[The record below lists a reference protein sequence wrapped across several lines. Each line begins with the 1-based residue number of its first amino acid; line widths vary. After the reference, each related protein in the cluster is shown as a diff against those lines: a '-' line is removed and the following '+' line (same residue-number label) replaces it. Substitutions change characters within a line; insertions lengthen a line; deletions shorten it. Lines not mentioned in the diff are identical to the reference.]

1 MDINALNKLTYGVYV
16 IASGNEKEKN
26 AFIATVAVQVTS
38 QPVQLAIACNK
49 NNYTAEFIEKYGN
62 FSVSVVKREYTPALL
77 GNFGFQ
83 SGRNMDKFAKYDCI
97 YGQNTGVPIV
107 TEDCIAWFECKLTT
121 KMDVGSHILYIGE
134 VLDARSLS
142 LNEAPLTYAYYHE
155 VKRGVAPANAPH
167 GATPA
172 STAQKVVETN
182 YGNSSQT
189 NDNQPNNSNNNNQ
202 NSTAMKKY
210 VCSVCGYVYDPAKGD
225 PDSGI
230 APGTAF
236 EDIPDDWSCPLCGVG
251 KDDFEPQE

>member
-1 MDINALNKLTYGVYV
+1 MDTNALNKLTYGVYV

-38 QPVQLAIACNK
+38 QPVQIAIACNK
-49 NNYTAEFIEKYGN
+49 NNYTAEFIEKFGN
-62 FSVSVVKREYTPALL
+62 FSVSVVKREYAPALL

-83 SGRNMDKFAKYDCI
+83 SGRNIDKFAKYDCI

-107 TEDCIAWFECKLTT
+107 TEDCIAWFECKLVN
-121 KMDVGSHILYIGE
+121 KMDVGSHILYVGE
-134 VLDARSLS
+134 VLDAKTLS

-167 GATPA
+167 GASKPT
-172 STAQKVVETN
+172 ETTEN
-182 YGNSSQT
+182 QN
-189 NDNQPNNSNNNNQ
+189 NQPNNNNQ

-210 VCSVCGYVYDPAKGD
+210 VCSVCGYVYDPEKGD

-236 EDIPDDWSCPLCGVG
+236 EDIPDDWTCPLCGVG
-251 KDDFEPQE
+251 KSDFEPAEN

>member
-1 MDINALNKLTYGVYV
+1 MDTNALNKLTYGVYV

-38 QPVQLAIACNK
+38 QPVQIAIACNK
-49 NNYTAEFIEKYGN
+49 NNYTAEFIEKFGN
-62 FSVSVVKREYTPALL
+62 FSVSVIKREYAPALL

-83 SGRNMDKFAKYDCI
+83 SGRDIDKFAKYDCI

-107 TEDCIAWFECKLTT
+107 TEECLAWFECKLTN

-134 VLDARSLS
+134 VLDAKTLS
-142 LNEAPLTYAYYHE
+142 LN
-155 VKRGVAPANAPH
+155 RGVAPANAPH
-167 GATPA
+167 GAPK
-172 STAQKVVETN
+172 SMETIE
-182 YGNSSQT
+182 
-189 NDNQPNNSNNNNQ
+189 NQNNKANQINNNQ

-210 VCSVCGYVYDPAKGD
+210 VCSVCGYVYDPEKGD

-251 KDDFEPQE
+251 KSDFEPAE

>member
-1 MDINALNKLTYGVYV
+1 MDFNALNKLTYGVYV

-38 QPVQLAIACNK
+38 QPVQIAIACNK
-49 NNYTAEFIEKYGN
+49 NNYTAEFIEKFGN
-62 FSVSVVKREYTPALL
+62 FSVSVVKREYAPALL

-83 SGRNMDKFAKYDCI
+83 SGRDIDKFAKYDCI

-107 TEDCIAWFECKLTT
+107 TEDCLAWFECKLTQKT
-121 KMDVGSHILYIGE
+121 DVGSHILYIGE
-134 VLDARSLS
+134 VLDAKTLT
-142 LNEAPLTYAYYHE
+142 LNESPLTYAYYHE

-167 GATPA
+167 GVSKPM
-172 STAQKVVETN
+172 ETTEN
-182 YGNSSQT
+182 QN
-189 NDNQPNNSNNNNQ
+189 NQPTQINNNQ

-210 VCSVCGYVYDPAKGD
+210 VCSVCGYVYDPEKGD

-251 KDDFEPQE
+251 KSDFEPAE

>member
-38 QPVQLAIACNK
+38 QPVQIAIACNK
-49 NNYTAEFIEKYGN
+49 NNYTAEFIEKFGN
-62 FSVSVVKREYTPALL
+62 FSVSVIKREYAPALL

-83 SGRNMDKFAKYDCI
+83 SGRDIDKFAKYDCI

-107 TEDCIAWFECKLTT
+107 TEDCLAWFECKLTN

-134 VLDARSLS
+134 VLDAKTLS
-142 LNEAPLTYAYYHE
+142 LNESPLTYAYYHE

-167 GATPA
+167 GASKPKE
-172 STAQKVVETN
+172 STENQN
-182 YGNSSQT
+182 
-189 NDNQPNNSNNNNQ
+189 NQPNNNNQ

-210 VCSVCGYVYDPAKGD
+210 VCSVCGYVYDPEKGD

-236 EDIPDDWSCPLCGVG
+236 EDIPDDWTCPLCGVG
-251 KDDFEPQE
+251 KSDFEPAE

>member
-38 QPVQLAIACNK
+38 QPVQIAIACNK
-49 NNYTAEFIEKYGN
+49 NNYTAEFIEKCGN
-62 FSVSVVKREYTPALL
+62 FSVSVVKREYAPALL

-83 SGRNMDKFAKYDCI
+83 SGRDIDKFAKYDCI

-107 TEDCIAWFECKLTT
+107 TEDCLAWFECKLTQ

-134 VLDARSLS
+134 VLDAKTLT
-142 LNEAPLTYAYYHE
+142 LNESPLTYAYYHE

-167 GATPA
+167 GAAKPM
-172 STAQKVVETN
+172 ET
-182 YGNSSQT
+182 T
-189 NDNQPNNSNNNNQ
+189 ENQNNKPNQINNNQ

-210 VCSVCGYVYDPAKGD
+210 VCSVCGYVYDPEKGD

-236 EDIPDDWSCPLCGVG
+236 EDIPDDWTCPLCGVG
-251 KDDFEPQE
+251 KSDFEPAE

>member
-38 QPVQLAIACNK
+38 QPVQIAIACNK
-49 NNYTAEFIEKYGN
+49 NNYTAEFIEKFGN
-62 FSVSVVKREYTPALL
+62 FSVSVIKREYTPALL

-83 SGRNMDKFAKYDCI
+83 SGRNIDKFAKYDCI
-97 YGQNTGVPIV
+97 YGANTGVPIV
-107 TEDCIAWFECKLTT
+107 TEDCLAWFECKLVN

-134 VLDARSLS
+134 VLDAKTLS

-167 GATPA
+167 GAAKPKE
-172 STAQKVVETN
+172 STENQN
-182 YGNSSQT
+182 
-189 NDNQPNNSNNNNQ
+189 NQPNNNNQ
-202 NSTAMKKY
+202 NSIAMKKY
-210 VCSVCGYVYDPAKGD
+210 VCSVCGYVYDPEKGD

-236 EDIPDDWSCPLCGVG
+236 EDIPDDWTCPLCGVG
-251 KDDFEPQE
+251 KSDFEPAN

>member
-38 QPVQLAIACNK
+38 QPVQIAIACNK
-49 NNYTAEFIEKYGN
+49 NNYTAEFIEKCGN
-62 FSVSVVKREYTPALL
+62 FSVSVVKREYAPALL

-83 SGRNMDKFAKYDCI
+83 SGRDIDKFAKYDCI

-107 TEDCIAWFECKLTT
+107 TEDCLAWFECKLTQ

-134 VLDARSLS
+134 VLDAKTLT
-142 LNEAPLTYAYYHE
+142 LNESPLTYAYYHE

-167 GATPA
+167 GATKPMEI
-172 STAQKVVETN
+172 TENQN
-182 YGNSSQT
+182 
-189 NDNQPNNSNNNNQ
+189 NQPNQINNNQ

-210 VCSVCGYVYDPAKGD
+210 VCSVCGYVYDPEKGD

-251 KDDFEPQE
+251 KSDFEPAE

>member
-1 MDINALNKLTYGVYV
+1 MDTNALNKLTYGVYV

-38 QPVQLAIACNK
+38 QPVQIAIACNK
-49 NNYTAEFIEKYGN
+49 NNYTAEFIEKFGN
-62 FSVSVVKREYTPALL
+62 FSVSVVKREYAPALL

-83 SGRNMDKFAKYDCI
+83 SGRNIDKFAKYDCI

-107 TEDCIAWFECKLTT
+107 TEDCIAWFECKLVN
-121 KMDVGSHILYIGE
+121 KMDVGSHILYVGE
-134 VLDARSLS
+134 VLDAKTLS

-167 GATPA
+167 GASKPT
-172 STAQKVVETN
+172 ETTEN
-182 YGNSSQT
+182 QN
-189 NDNQPNNSNNNNQ
+189 NQPNNNNQ

-210 VCSVCGYVYDPAKGD
+210 VCSVCGYVYDPEKGD

-236 EDIPDDWSCPLCGVG
+236 EDIPDDWTCPLCGVG
-251 KDDFEPQE
+251 KSDFEPAE

>member
-38 QPVQLAIACNK
+38 QPVQIAIACNK
-49 NNYTAEFIEKYGN
+49 DNYTAEFIEKYGN
-62 FSVSVVKREYTPALL
+62 FSVSVVKREYAPALL

-83 SGRNMDKFAKYDCI
+83 SGRDIDKFAKYDCI

-107 TEDCIAWFECKLTT
+107 TEDCLAWFECKLTQ

-134 VLDARSLS
+134 VLDAKTLT
-142 LNEAPLTYAYYHE
+142 LNESPLTYAYYHE

-167 GATPA
+167 GVSKPM
-172 STAQKVVETN
+172 ET
-182 YGNSSQT
+182 T
-189 NDNQPNNSNNNNQ
+189 ENQNNQSNQINNNQ

-210 VCSVCGYVYDPAKGD
+210 VCSVCGYVYDPEKGD

-251 KDDFEPQE
+251 KSDFEPAE

>member
-1 MDINALNKLTYGVYV
+1 MDTNALNKLTYGVYV

-38 QPVQLAIACNK
+38 QPVQIAIACNK
-49 NNYTAEFIEKYGN
+49 NNYTAEFIEKFGN
-62 FSVSVVKREYTPALL
+62 FSVSVVKREYAPALL

-83 SGRNMDKFAKYDCI
+83 SGRDIDKFAKYDCI

-107 TEDCIAWFECKLTT
+107 TEECLAWFECKLTN
-121 KMDVGSHILYIGE
+121 KLDVGSHILYIGE
-134 VLDARSLS
+134 VLDAKTLS

-167 GATPA
+167 GAPK
-172 STAQKVVETN
+172 SMETIE
-182 YGNSSQT
+182 
-189 NDNQPNNSNNNNQ
+189 NQNNKANQINNNQ

-210 VCSVCGYVYDPAKGD
+210 VCSVCGYVYDPEKGD

-251 KDDFEPQE
+251 KSDFEPAE

>member
-1 MDINALNKLTYGVYV
+1 MDTNALNKLTYGVYV

-38 QPVQLAIACNK
+38 QPVQIAIACNK
-49 NNYTAEFIEKYGN
+49 NNYTAEFIEKFGN
-62 FSVSVVKREYTPALL
+62 FSVSVVKREYVPALL

-83 SGRNMDKFAKYDCI
+83 SGRNIDKFAKYDCI

-107 TEDCIAWFECKLTT
+107 TEDCLAWFECKLTR

-134 VLDARSLS
+134 VLDAKTMS

-167 GATPA
+167 GASKA
-172 STAQKVVETN
+172 LETTEN
-182 YGNSSQT
+182 QN
-189 NDNQPNNSNNNNQ
+189 NQPNQINNNQ

-210 VCSVCGYVYDPAKGD
+210 VCSVCGYVYDPEKGD

-236 EDIPDDWSCPLCGVG
+236 EDIPDDWTCPLCGVG
-251 KDDFEPQE
+251 KSDFEPAE

>member
-38 QPVQLAIACNK
+38 QPVQIAIACNK
-49 NNYTAEFIEKYGN
+49 NNYTAEFIEKCGN
-62 FSVSVVKREYTPALL
+62 FSVSVVKREYAPALL

-83 SGRNMDKFAKYDCI
+83 SGRDIDKFAKYDCI
-97 YGQNTGVPIV
+97 YGQKTGVPIV
-107 TEDCIAWFECKLTT
+107 TEDCLAWFECKLTQ

-134 VLDARSLS
+134 VLDAKTLT
-142 LNEAPLTYAYYHE
+142 LNESPLTYAYYHE

-167 GATPA
+167 GATKPMEI
-172 STAQKVVETN
+172 TENQN
-182 YGNSSQT
+182 
-189 NDNQPNNSNNNNQ
+189 NQPNQINNNQ

-210 VCSVCGYVYDPAKGD
+210 VCSVCGYVYDPEKGD

-251 KDDFEPQE
+251 KSDFEPQD

>member
-38 QPVQLAIACNK
+38 QPVQIAIACNK
-49 NNYTAEFIEKYGN
+49 DNYTAEFIEKYGN
-62 FSVSVVKREYTPALL
+62 FSVSVVKREYAPALL

-83 SGRNMDKFAKYDCI
+83 SGRDIDKFAKYDCI

-107 TEDCIAWFECKLTT
+107 TEDCLAWFECKLTQ

-134 VLDARSLS
+134 VLDAKTLT
-142 LNEAPLTYAYYHE
+142 LNESPLTYAYYHE

-167 GATPA
+167 GVSKPM
-172 STAQKVVETN
+172 ETTEN
-182 YGNSSQT
+182 QN
-189 NDNQPNNSNNNNQ
+189 NQPNQINNNQ

-210 VCSVCGYVYDPAKGD
+210 VCSVCGYVYDPEKGD

-251 KDDFEPQE
+251 KSDFEPAE

>member
-16 IASGNEKEKN
+16 IASGNVKEKN

-49 NNYTAEFIEKYGN
+49 NNYTADFIEKYGN
-62 FSVSVVKREYTPALL
+62 FSVSVVKREYAPALL

-83 SGRNMDKFAKYDCI
+83 SGRDIDKFAKYDCI
-97 YGQNTGVPIV
+97 YGKNTGVPIV
-107 TEDCIAWFECKLTT
+107 TEDCLAWFECKLSQ

-134 VLDARSLS
+134 VLDAKTLT
-142 LNEAPLTYAYYHE
+142 LNESPLTYAYYHE

-172 STAQKVVETN
+172 STAQEVVEAN
-182 YGNSSQT
+182 HGNSSQT

-202 NSTAMKKY
+202 NPTAMKKY
-210 VCSVCGYVYDPAKGD
+210 VCSVCGYVYDPEKGD

-236 EDIPDDWSCPLCGVG
+236 EDIPDDWTCPLCGVG
-251 KDDFEPQE
+251 KSDFEPQD

>member
-1 MDINALNKLTYGVYV
+1 MDANALNKLTYGVYV

-38 QPVQLAIACNK
+38 QPVQIAIACNK
-49 NNYTAEFIEKYGN
+49 NNYTAEFIEKFGN
-62 FSVSVVKREYTPALL
+62 FSVSVIKREYAPALL

-83 SGRNMDKFAKYDCI
+83 SGRNIDKFAKYDCI

-107 TEDCIAWFECKLTT
+107 TEDCLAWFECKLTQ

-134 VLDARSLS
+134 VLDAKTMS

-167 GATPA
+167 GASKA
-172 STAQKVVETN
+172 LETTEN
-182 YGNSSQT
+182 QN
-189 NDNQPNNSNNNNQ
+189 NQPNQINNNQ

-210 VCSVCGYVYDPAKGD
+210 VCSVCGYVYDPEKGD

-236 EDIPDDWSCPLCGVG
+236 EDIPDDWTCPLCGVG
-251 KDDFEPQE
+251 KSDFEPAN

>member
-38 QPVQLAIACNK
+38 QPLQIAVACNK
-49 NNYTAEFIEKYGN
+49 NNYTADFIEKFGN

-97 YGQNTGVPIV
+97 YGHNTGVPIV
-107 TEDCIAWFECKLTT
+107 TEDCIAWFECKLTS

-134 VLDARSLS
+134 VLDAKSLS

-167 GATPA
+167 GVTSANAP
-172 STAQKVVETN
+172 SIQKDE
-182 YGNSSQT
+182 
-189 NDNQPNNSNNNNQ
+189 NQPNNSNNNNQ

>member
-1 MDINALNKLTYGVYV
+1 MDTNALNKLTYGVYV

-38 QPVQLAIACNK
+38 QPVQIAIACNK
-49 NNYTAEFIEKYGN
+49 NNYTAEFIEKFGN
-62 FSVSVVKREYTPALL
+62 FSVSVIKREYAPALL

-83 SGRNMDKFAKYDCI
+83 SGRDIDKFAKYDCI
-97 YGQNTGVPIV
+97 YGQNTL
-107 TEDCIAWFECKLTT
+107 TNKL
-121 KMDVGSHILYIGE
+121 DVGSHILYIGE
-134 VLDARSLS
+134 VLDAKTLS
-142 LNEAPLTYAYYHE
+142 LNESPLTYAYYHE

-167 GATPA
+167 GATSVNA
-172 STAQKVVETN
+172 TQVIETRQ
-182 YGNSSQT
+182 GTSLQA

-210 VCSVCGYVYDPAKGD
+210 VCSVCGYVYDPEKGD

-251 KDDFEPQE
+251 KEDFEPQE

>member
-38 QPVQLAIACNK
+38 QPVQIAIACNK
-49 NNYTAEFIEKYGN
+49 NNYTAEFIEKFGN
-62 FSVSVVKREYTPALL
+62 FSVSVIKREYAPALL

-83 SGRNMDKFAKYDCI
+83 SGRNIDKFAKYDCI
-97 YGQNTGVPIV
+97 YGANTGVPIV
-107 TEDCIAWFECKLTT
+107 TENCLAWFECKLTD

-134 VLDARSLS
+134 VLDAKTLS

-167 GATPA
+167 GAAKPVE
-172 STAQKVVETN
+172 STENQN
-182 YGNSSQT
+182 
-189 NDNQPNNSNNNNQ
+189 NQPNINHQ
-202 NSTAMKKY
+202 NSTVMKKY
-210 VCSVCGYVYDPAKGD
+210 VCSVCGYVYDPEKGD

-236 EDIPDDWSCPLCGVG
+236 EDIPDDWTCPLCGVG
-251 KDDFEPQE
+251 KSDFEPAE

>member
-1 MDINALNKLTYGVYV
+1 MDSNALNKLTYGVYV
-16 IASGNEKEKN
+16 IASGNEKKKN

-38 QPVQLAIACNK
+38 QPVQIAIACNK
-49 NNYTAEFIEKYGN
+49 NNYTAEFLEKFGN
-62 FSVSVVKREYTPALL
+62 FSVSVVKREYAPALL

-83 SGRNMDKFAKYDCI
+83 SGRDIDKFAKYDCI

-107 TEDCIAWFECKLTT
+107 TEDCLAWFECKLTQ

-134 VLDARSLS
+134 VLDAKTLS
-142 LNEAPLTYAYYHE
+142 LNESPLTYAYYHE

-167 GATPA
+167 GAIKPKE
-172 STAQKVVETN
+172 STENQN
-182 YGNSSQT
+182 
-189 NDNQPNNSNNNNQ
+189 NQPNQINNNQ

-210 VCSVCGYVYDPAKGD
+210 VCSVCGYVYDPEKGD

-236 EDIPDDWSCPLCGVG
+236 EDIPDDWTCPLCGVG
-251 KDDFEPQE
+251 KSDFEPAEN

>member
-38 QPVQLAIACNK
+38 QPVQIAIACNK

-62 FSVSVVKREYTPALL
+62 FSVSVVKREYAPALL

-83 SGRNMDKFAKYDCI
+83 SGRDIDKFAKYDCI

-107 TEDCIAWFECKLTT
+107 TEDCLAWFECKLTQ

-134 VLDARSLS
+134 VLDAKTLT
-142 LNEAPLTYAYYHE
+142 LNESPLTYAYYHE

-167 GATPA
+167 GAAKPMEITEN
-172 STAQKVVETN
+172 QN
-182 YGNSSQT
+182 
-189 NDNQPNNSNNNNQ
+189 NQPNQINNNQ

-210 VCSVCGYVYDPAKGD
+210 VCSVCGYVYDPEKGD

-251 KDDFEPQE
+251 KSDFEPAE

>member
-1 MDINALNKLTYGVYV
+1 MDTNALNKLTYGVYV

-49 NNYTAEFIEKYGN
+49 NNYTAEFIEKFGN
-62 FSVSVVKREYTPALL
+62 FSVSVVKREYVPALL

-83 SGRNMDKFAKYDCI
+83 SGRNIDKFAKYDCI
-97 YGQNTGVPIV
+97 YGKNTGVPIV
-107 TEDCIAWFECKLTT
+107 TEDCLAWFECKLTQ

-134 VLDARSLS
+134 VLDAKTLS
-142 LNEAPLTYAYYHE
+142 LNESPLTYAYYHE

-167 GATPA
+167 GA
-172 STAQKVVETN
+172 SKSIETTEN
-182 YGNSSQT
+182 QN
-189 NDNQPNNSNNNNQ
+189 NQPNQINNNQ
-202 NSTAMKKY
+202 NSTTMKKY
-210 VCSVCGYVYDPAKGD
+210 VCSVCGYVYDPEKGD

-236 EDIPDDWSCPLCGVG
+236 EDIPDDWTCPLCGVG
-251 KDDFEPQE
+251 KSDFEPAE

>member
-26 AFIATVAVQVTS
+26 AFVATVAVQVTS
-38 QPVQLAIACNK
+38 QPLQIAVACNK
-49 NNYTAEFIEKYGN
+49 NNYTADFIEKFGN

-97 YGQNTGVPIV
+97 YGKNTGVPIV

-134 VLDARSLS
+134 VLDAKSLS

-167 GATPA
+167 GAA
-172 STAQKVVETN
+172 STKTVQEAVETRH
-182 YGNSSQT
+182 GIS
-189 NDNQPNNSNNNNQ
+189 DHQPNNSNNNNQ
-202 NSTAMKKY
+202 NSTTMKKY
-210 VCSVCGYVYDPAKGD
+210 VCSVCGYVYDPEKGD

-236 EDIPDDWSCPLCGVG
+236 EDIPDDWTCPLCGVG
-251 KDDFEPQE
+251 KSDFEPQD

>member
-38 QPVQLAIACNK
+38 QPVQIAIACNK
-49 NNYTAEFIEKYGN
+49 NNYTAEFIEKCGN
-62 FSVSVVKREYTPALL
+62 FSVSVVKREYAPALL

-83 SGRNMDKFAKYDCI
+83 SGRDIDKFAKYDCI
-97 YGQNTGVPIV
+97 YGQKTGVPIV
-107 TEDCIAWFECKLTT
+107 TEDCLAWFECKLTQ

-134 VLDARSLS
+134 VLDAKTLT
-142 LNEAPLTYAYYHE
+142 LNESPLTYAYYHE
-155 VKRGVAPANAPH
+155 VKRGLAPANAPH
-167 GATPA
+167 GATKPMEI
-172 STAQKVVETN
+172 TENQN
-182 YGNSSQT
+182 
-189 NDNQPNNSNNNNQ
+189 NQPNQINNNQ

-210 VCSVCGYVYDPAKGD
+210 VCSVCGYVYDPEKGD

-251 KDDFEPQE
+251 KSDFEPQD